1 MNSFFRAIQIREF
14 NRQQEEERK
23 VQREKEIGEWI
34 VQREKEAEEG
44 RVQREKEAEEKR
56 RVWREMEKIEEKARK
71 QREMEKIEEKA
82 RKQREM
88 EEMEEGRRVW
98 QREKEEM
105 EARKVIEKAQ
115 ARVQRFRDY
124 IEEKYGRYDVWLAW
138 AQSLYI
144 IHLNWLVESRARDW
158 QDTRTWQCDSEIDAL
173 EKIAELVKY
182 KVYDRA
188 RGRGNMESDLLKE

>member
-1 MNSFFRAIQIREF
+1 MNNLLKAIQVGNSDAAFIARKKEIDEKERESREF
-14 NRQQEEERK
+14 NRRREEERAQLEK
-23 VQREKEIGEWI
+23 EMEERRVIEKAQARKQREKEI
-34 VQREKEAEEG
+34 
-44 RVQREKEAEEKR
+44 
-56 RVWREMEKIEEKARK
+56 
-71 QREMEKIEEKA
+71 
-82 RKQREM
+82 
-88 EEMEEGRRVW
+88 
-98 QREKEEM
+98 EEM

>member
-1 MNSFFRAIQIREF
+1 MNNLLKAIQVGNSDAAFIARKKEIDEKERESREF
-14 NRQQEEERK
+14 NRRREEERAQLEK
-23 VQREKEIGEWI
+23 EMEERRVIEKAQARKQREKEI
-34 VQREKEAEEG
+34 
-44 RVQREKEAEEKR
+44 
-56 RVWREMEKIEEKARK
+56 
-71 QREMEKIEEKA
+71 
-82 RKQREM
+82 
-88 EEMEEGRRVW
+88 
-98 QREKEEM
+98 EEM

-158 QDTRTWQCDSEIDAL
+158 QDTRTWQCYSEIDAL

>member
-56 RVWREMEKIEEKARK
+56 RVW
-71 QREMEKIEEKA
+71 REMEKIEEKA